1 MKIENKAS
9 VTSPSIQQ
17 LYNGQPQE
25 LPGSYEST
33 LKASF
38 DRNTYVY
45 RCVMAIAQA
54 ASTIPLVLYQ
64 KTNKELKEIEQHPLL
79 DLLKKPNEQESGSDF
94 FEKVI
99 AFLMLSGNFY
109 IEMNGPGK
117 KSAPVELW
125 AWRPDRTKI
134 VPGSGKEFIKSY
146 RYTVSGQDSDVEA
159 ARMIHGKFFAPLDD
173 FYGLSPIQVNGNNIA
188 LNNASIDWNRTLME
202 NHAAPSGFLTTEPN
216 MQLSEP
222 VFQRIKR
229 TMRKMFSGA
238 KNAGKP
244 HLLEAGLKWQ
254 QTALSPKDADFIQ
267 TYKLT
272 REEICSVFG
281 VPPQIVGIMENST
294 YANYEQARAS
304 FYTETVMPTLDKVV
318 DALNH
323 KLAPLFG
330 DALVIGYDKDK
341 IDALQEDTD
350 AKFKRMEG
358 VKDILT
364 INERREA
371 LGYEAVPY
379 GDVILIP
386 ATMYAVGNNADQ
398 YAPPKVV
405 DDSAAQEDDT
415 AAPADDND
423 DPGEKMQKLLGELV
437 EFEKKSRSGE
447 YIKRLQ
453 ALEDELIDKYD
464 PLIAEMFEKWADS
477 ITAYIEKH
485 HKDDMTIKQLDALA
499 DEACEVA
506 NDERVKT
513 LETLF
518 EDVIKVVGP
527 FKYDYEK
534 DALNKAKA
542 THEEKLGGL
551 SKLFKFATANIRK
564 FITTTAANEIKHV
577 TQTTKNVVKQILR
590 RQVTQELSM
599 GAVTK
604 EIHEKVGMNKKRAQL
619 VARTEVLAGSAFAAR
634 EGMNQVADDFEIK
647 FEKEWSASPDERTRE
662 THKDADGQRVPKDE
676 MYVVGGHEAMYP
688 HDPNLPPEER
698 CNCRCAEL
706 HHVMD

>member
-25 LPGSYEST
+25 LPGSYEGT
-33 LKASF
+33 VKASF
-38 DRNTYVY
+38 DRNAYVY

-64 KTNKELKEIEQHPLL
+64 KTNKELQEIEKHPLL
-79 DLLKKPNEQESGSDF
+79 DLLRKPNEQESGSDF

-117 KSAPVELW
+117 KSAPIELW

-134 VPGSGKEFIKSY
+134 VPGSGKEFIKYY
-146 RYTVSGQDSDVEA
+146 RYTVSGQDNDVEA
-159 ARMIHGKFFAPLDD
+159 TRMIHGKLFAPLDD

-188 LNNASIDWNRTLME
+188 LNNAAVDWNRSLTE
-202 NHAAPSGFLTTEPN
+202 NYAAPSGFLMTEQ
-216 MQLSEP
+216 QLSTP
-222 VFQRIKR
+222 LFKRIKMQIR
-229 TMRKMFSGA
+229 SMFGGA

-244 HLLEAGLKWQ
+244 QILEAGMKWQ
-254 QTALSPKDADFIQ
+254 QTGLSPKDMDFIQ
-267 TYKLT
+267 TYELT

-281 VPPQIVGIMENST
+281 VPPQILGIMENST
-294 YANYEQARAS
+294 YANFEQARSS
-304 FYTETVMPTLDKVV
+304 FYTETVMPILDKVV

-330 DALVIGYDKDK
+330 DALVIGYDKDR

-350 AKFKRMEG
+350 AKFNRMKE

-386 ATMYAVGNNADQ
+386 TTMYAVGNNADQ
-398 YAPPKVV
+398 YAPPVLTSEPET
-405 DDSAAQEDDT
+405 DDGTQVQDEPES
-415 AAPADDND
+415 D
-423 DPGEKMQKLLGELV
+423 DPVEKVQKALGALV
-437 EFEKKSRSGE
+437 EYEKKSRSGE

-464 PLIAEMFEKWADS
+464 PLIAEMFEQWAKS
-477 ITAYIEKH
+477 ITAYTEKH
-485 HKDDMTIKQLDALA
+485 HKDDMTLKQLDALA
-499 DEACEVA
+499 DKACEVA
-506 NDERVKT
+506 NAEQIKT
-513 LETLF
+513 LESLF

-534 DALNKAKA
+534 DALNKAKIGN
-542 THEEKLGGL
+542 EEKLLGGL
-551 SKLFKFATANIRK
+551 TKLFKFATANIRK
-564 FITTTAANEIKHV
+564 FITTTAAKEIKHV
-577 TQTTKNVVKQILR
+577 TDTTKTAVKQILR
-590 RQVTQELSM
+590 KQIAQELSM

-634 EGMNQVADDFEIK
+634 EGMNQVADDFKIK
-647 FEKEWSASPDERTRE
+647 FEKEWSAAPDERTRE
-662 THKDADGQRVPKDE
+662 THKDANGQRVPKDD